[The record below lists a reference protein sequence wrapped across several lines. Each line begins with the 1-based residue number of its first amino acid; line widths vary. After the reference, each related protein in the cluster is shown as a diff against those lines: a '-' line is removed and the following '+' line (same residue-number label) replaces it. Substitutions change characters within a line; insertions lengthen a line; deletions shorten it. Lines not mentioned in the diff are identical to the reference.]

1 MRQDVFPSFSLV
13 DYTPVLPCRLPTCR
27 TQPTALLRLLLL
39 AVSSVRNESWQ
50 IGRLFQG
57 LCNIAV
63 AGGCFP
69 LPREALIRLEINID
83 PNHPR

>member
-1 MRQDVFPSFSLV
+1 
-13 DYTPVLPCRLPTCR
+13 
-27 TQPTALLRLLLL
+27 
-39 AVSSVRNESWQ
+39 VRNESWQ
-50 IGRLFQG
+50 IGQLFQG
-57 LCNIAV
+57 LCNIAG